1 MENPFKKF
9 FHEDSEL
16 APPRRMEPEEKA
28 KRLAELKEWKRQVE
42 VGASME
48 RVPDDMEQIDK
59 IDEEI
64 RRLEQE

>member
-28 KRLAELKEWKRQVE
+28 KRLAELKEWKRQE
-42 VGASME
+42 
-48 RVPDDMEQIDK
+48 
-59 IDEEI
+59 
-64 RRLEQE
+64 